1 MEPRET
7 VNAAADNLRELLDG
21 PARGNMPGVPTV
33 PVQQRLPKVIDAVIA
48 GKDAI
53 ALGHVARQIAKMS
66 PEGQRAALC
75 WLVGYFDGGV
85 RDIYGDND

>member
-1 MEPRET
+1 MDSRET
-7 VNAAADNLRELLDG
+7 VNAAADSLKELLDG
-21 PARGNMPGVPTV
+21 V